1 MDYLY
6 DGSFDG
12 LLTAIY
18 QSYYEEKA
26 DGIYPVDNYQYS
38 LLTAS
43 RQVATVPELAAKV
56 YDAVERKI
64 SPQAL
69 RRVYYVYLANHPQK
83 ENLILKYLRLG
94 FKLGPEVDSYH
105 THPAVL
111 PVQELAKKVSF
122 EAHRF
127 YGLLRFAEA
136 RNYLYAA
143 LEPDHNILILL
154 ADHFADRLKQENFII
169 HDKKRNLAVIYD
181 RKDWYLT
188 DFPQEAKI
196 LISEQEAF
204 YQELWT
210 RYFTQ
215 IGIENRKNK
224 RLQAHFVPQRYR
236 HNLVEFTKS
245 YAPPLF
251 FTPGRRGTKRQ

>member
-18 QSYYEEKA
+18 FSYYEEKA
-26 DGIYPVDNYQYS
+26 DGIYPADNYQYS
-38 LLTAS
+38 LLTVS
-43 RQVATVPELAAKV
+43 KQVTTEPELAAKV

-69 RRVYYVYLANHPQK
+69 RRIYYVYLANHPQK
-83 ENLILKYLRLG
+83 ENLILRYLQLG

-111 PVQELAKKVSF
+111 PVRELAKKVSF

-127 YGLLRFAEA
+127 YGLLRFIDAG
-136 RNYLYAA
+136 NYLYAV

-154 ADHFADRLKQENFII
+154 ADHFADRLKQENSII
-169 HDKKRNLAVIYD
+169 HDKKRNLAIIYN

-188 DFPQEAKI
+188 DFPKDIQIPISAK
-196 LISEQEAF
+196 EAF
-204 YQELWT
+204 FQDLWAK
-210 RYFTQ
+210 YFMQ

-224 RLQAHFVPQRYR
+224 RLQDHFVPQRYR

-245 YAPPLF
+245 YAPPSF
-251 FTPGRRGTKRQ
+251 FTPGNKGTKRQ